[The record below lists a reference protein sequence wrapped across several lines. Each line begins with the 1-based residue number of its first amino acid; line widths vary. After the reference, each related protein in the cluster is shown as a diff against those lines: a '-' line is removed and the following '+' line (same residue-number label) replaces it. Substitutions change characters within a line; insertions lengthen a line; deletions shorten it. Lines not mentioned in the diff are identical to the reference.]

1 MQTLQPLQE
10 PKLTDQKDQNADMMA
25 SSLEQEKDVKQMTHQ
40 LLSELIRRQQ
50 REAALE
56 SSQK

>member
-10 PKLTDQKDQNADMMA
+10 PKLSDQKDQNADMMA
-25 SSLEQEKDVKQMTHQ
+25 SLEQEKDVKQMTHQ